1 MADPR
6 FFTVGG
12 PFTLEK
18 IAAIAG
24 AELGAGAAP
33 DKVIVDVAPLETA
46 GPEHLSFLDNPRYV
60 EAFAASRAGACLV
73 RPAHVGR
80 APGGMAL
87 LIALN
92 PYRSYA
98 RAARAFYPEAEA
110 AGSIHA
116 SAVVDPTAA
125 IGQGSVVEAGVVI
138 GARAALGRR
147 CRVGPNAV
155 LGPGVVLGDD
165 VVVGAGC
172 SLSHCLVGSRVV
184 FGPGARVGQPGFG
197 FAMGEGGH
205 TRVPQLGRVIIED
218 DVEIGANSTV
228 DRGAGPDTVIGRGSM
243 IDNLVQIAHNVR
255 LGKGCVVVAQAGVA
269 GSTVLEDDVVLAAQ
283 AGLIGH
289 LRIGRSARV
298 GAQSGI
304 MRDIPAGATVQGSP
318 GVPSAQHW
326 RQVAILQRLAKRK
339 GP

>member
-116 SAVVDPTAA
+116 SAVR
-125 IGQGSVVEAGVVI
+125 SVSTGKSTRQRCQDKRPERYAQVI
-138 GARAALGRR
+138 RAHVRRWVRSMATRARAL
-147 CRVGPNAV
+147 RVHIP
-155 LGPGVVLGDD
+155 
-165 VVVGAGC
+165 
-172 SLSHCLVGSRVV
+172 R
-184 FGPGARVGQPGFG
+184 
-197 FAMGEGGH
+197 
-205 TRVPQLGRVIIED
+205 T
-218 DVEIGANSTV
+218 
-228 DRGAGPDTVIGRGSM
+228 
-243 IDNLVQIAHNVR
+243 
-255 LGKGCVVVAQAGVA
+255 
-269 GSTVLEDDVVLAAQ
+269 
-283 AGLIGH
+283 
-289 LRIGRSARV
+289 LRQYAPKS
-298 GAQSGI
+298 S
-304 MRDIPAGATVQGSP
+304 
-318 GVPSAQHW
+318 
-326 RQVAILQRLAKRK
+326 
-339 GP
+339 